1 MKTTSNDTGR
11 KDSRKEFA
19 LMLHRNES
27 IIYRLCFALGD
38 HSVENAQDL
47 FQDICLHLWEG
58 WDKYKGQCKES
69 TWVYKI
75 ATNTLKMSHRQ
86 RRKHIEVVPVDK
98 CLFERMADRTKDS
111 RIEGLY
117 EIIDGLDPGEKR
129 LVYLYLDGIP
139 MKEISVIVGKSESA
153 VKQKLHRTIHK
164 IRDRYEN

>member
-1 MKTTSNDTGR
+1 MIRRPPRSTLFPYTT
-11 KDSRKEFA
+11 
-19 LMLHRNES
+19 
-27 IIYRLCFALGD
+27 
-38 HSVENAQDL
+38 L
-47 FQDICLHLWEG
+47 FR
-58 WDKYKGQCKES
+58 S
-69 TWVYKI
+69 
-75 ATNTLKMSHRQ
+75 
-86 RRKHIEVVPVDK
+86 
-98 CLFERMADRTKDS
+98 MADRTKDS